1 MENKT
6 NMFSSISELLSHI
19 KEVEQETIQISQDS
33 MLMLSSFIEKNS
45 IELDES
51 AAKGLQYQDII
62 SQQLTSTIEAIDSV
76 QKAIEIYQNAYNSD
90 EKIASN
96 SIEKLHVKL
105 SSTLQIAK
113 DRKDAFSG
121 KLGHED
127 ETDEIEF
134 F

>member
-1 MENKT
+1 M
-6 NMFSSISELLSHI
+6 NMLSSINELLAHI
-19 KEVEQETIQISQDS
+19 KQVEEETIQMSQDS
-33 MLMLSSFIEKNS
+33 MLMLSAFIEKNA

-62 SQQLTSTIEAIDSV
+62 SQQLTATIEAIDSV
-76 QKAIEIYQNAYNSD
+76 QKAIKIFENAYDSD
-90 EKIASN
+90 EKIASD
-96 SIEKLHVKL
+96 SIEKLHIKL
-105 SSTLQIAK
+105 SSTLQTAK
-113 DRKDAFSG
+113 DRRDAFSG